1 MTDNELLLAMSDLM
15 DAKLKSALE
24 SGLQPIKDD
33 IRDLKIDVENMDTRL
48 GEVEVRLGDMDT
60 RLGEVEVRL
69 GDMDTRLGEVEVRL
83 GDMDTRLGEVEVRLG
98 EVDTHLGELDTQVRY
113 MALHIENVTDKNIQ
127 LLAEN
132 YVPAAKQY
140 ERASVQ
146 IDAMEAD
153 IDLLKKVVTS
163 HSEKIQKL
171 A

>member
-33 IRDLKIDVENMDTRL
+33 IRDLKIDVEN
-48 GEVEVRLGDMDT
+48 MDT